1 MIDFNTEPYFDDY
14 SELKDFYRI
23 LFRPSYA
30 VQARE
35 LTQVQTI
42 LQNQVTRFGDHMFK
56 NGSQVIPGSV
66 NVDNR
71 VHFIKL
77 EQFSGTLDVTTFLHT
92 MKDMIITGSTS
103 GVKMRVVDTSNSS
116 YIDKTGINITP
127 TLYCKIEGTAS
138 DNETHRFAFG
148 EKLVATTA
156 DNSIAT
162 NFRLKEDLLELKE
175 VVVKLTG
182 SNGEPATAY
191 TNNSSSDVFGYAMSV
206 DVQPGIYYIDGI
218 FVRNSELKLFPGRF
232 SNNPSARIGF
242 KIIEETITPED
253 DSSILDNAT
262 GSYNFAAPGAHRY
275 KISLSLV
282 SLPLTTEGKTGT
294 DNIRFV
300 ELVRVVDGRIQ
311 FKKDRATYAEL
322 EKTLA
327 RRTFDESGNYEVNKF
342 KLSAREHKDN
352 GTNYG
357 VYADGRDDKFVMV
370 VDPGKAYIQGYEV
383 ESTASQFLEFQ
394 KAREDQV
401 TLEEN
406 NHVQRVSEQTVG
418 INIGNYAIVKNV
430 YKTPDLATFQK
441 VYLVNYLQPRPA
453 SLRAVITGG
462 VVTSIIIDDGGIGYT
477 SAPTITFANTSAGG
491 SGASVTAV
499 ITGGRVTGFTSLVG
513 GSAYTT
519 APEVRCISNI
529 TLGAAPVSST
539 IVGTARVKTLQLY
552 SSTYTY
558 GQTTEFKLGLF
569 DIQMFNGNSFERDV
583 KSVIGTN
590 ANNNFCC
597 DISPNLVSLIGTA
610 TSVVGNTTVNGV
622 GTNFGEVLKAGDV
635 LFLNDTYVGVV
646 STANNLAVTLAAP
659 GAAVAISGGRISVF
673 SSVLNEPNFGTLLF
687 PVGPNVIKTLRGVAN
702 GNDTVKSTTITI
714 RRKLTTP
721 TVSTNSV
728 SFELSDGYETFLS
741 DDLQNHTLFCSDTN
755 LPVNTSTAN
764 IDFDSDT
771 TRKKIT
777 FKQVPAGTYYCIASI
792 QQTSN
797 TAAERRKY
805 VVRSQEQQIVGKKY
819 ISAPT
824 IDLPHADILKL
835 VAVYMTPGAPDAY
848 NDSIKVNITDHFTLD
863 NGQRDTFYTNG
874 KLLLKP
880 GYPVPSGA
888 LKVVYDYFNIV
899 STDTGNYFSVD
910 SYRHLIAGVDYD
922 EIPSYSVTD
931 PSTGKKIEVSL
942 ADVVDFRPVL
952 VSQSYNYFYPELPKM
967 GSDLIS
973 PVANYLGRVDKVVL
987 DSVGK
992 LNVISGVPSADP
1004 KEPEDPKDG
1013 LVLATVNV
1021 PPYTKKVGDV
1031 VIKQRDNR
1039 RYTMKDIGKLER
1051 RISNL
1056 EYYVS
1061 LNLLEKDTATMQ
1073 IKDDTTGLDR
1083 FKNGFIV
1090 DQFTGHNI
1098 GDVKNEDY
1106 KIAVDSEARV
1116 LRPMHNTVAV
1126 EVVENL
1132 VAGADR
1138 AYKDYRKTGD
1148 LITLP
1153 YTEDTYIFNN
1163 NATRAMDIQAMSSG
1177 AFKGQV
1183 VLVPEGDS
1191 WKSITRRPDLV
1202 AVDDNN
1208 YDAIKYLGE
1217 ELGVT
1222 GTKWNEWQTNWTSIT
1237 TRVPVRYETSVYTG
1251 YASQYIHTGYEATFT
1266 DYSGYNWR
1274 DGINTSLTSS
1284 VNAQDYGD
1292 RVVDMSYIPF
1302 MRSRPVTFIAQNLKP
1317 STKFFPFFDNTDVSE
1332 YVKPADKMTVQ
1343 RVGTTS
1349 LAFDQQSLDNNILN
1363 DVPARASD
1371 GKVEAAFSVGDVLMT
1386 AAEHTPTQIT
1396 AITRL
1401 TIASP
1406 SFNITV
1412 NKQDNILPG
1421 HHVVLYNLDFHIAYD
1436 EKNYDELHENQ
1447 IIPASSGIVA
1457 NTSTSKQLNLRKFKV
1472 LATSGKVIT
1481 LGNIDGT
1488 DVEAFDA
1495 YSTDSY
1501 DVGSFGMVYRLKAS
1515 AVVAH
1520 GGQVTSTDTY
1530 GNLVQEIFL
1539 VNVKNGFAINET
1551 LQGTVTIGTSSAY
1564 NGVTVKYIN
1573 GANSATSASPLLAKG
1588 DAVITDSEGTAVGVF
1603 YLPETAALSFRTGER
1618 TFKLTDNQSNS
1629 SSAFDSV
1636 GTSVYYAQGISL
1648 SKERTIVSTRTAEF
1662 VQTPAYEDTQNLPPV
1677 RRTTT
1682 SIKQIYQWVQD
1693 PLAQT
1698 FDVSADGGV
1707 FVTSVDL
1714 YFATLGKRPVSIEL
1728 RNTDNGVPSTKVVPF
1743 SKVTK
1748 SIGELTA
1755 STKGETATR
1764 FTFKSPVYLQ
1774 DAETYALVVMTDEPG
1789 TQIFVSEMGQKDLIT
1804 KNDIVGQ
1811 PLTGSLYAS
1820 QNSKE
1825 WEIHS
1830 LLDMKFTLNKAKF
1843 DIATT
1848 SEVIL
1853 KATTPELYKLPDN
1866 PFEITPGTNK
1876 IRVWAPDHG
1885 LLANDIVVISNVA
1898 RDSYGTSKTDP
1909 LKLGISS
1916 KLLNAAHTVLSTGLE
1931 KDSFIID
1938 LVTVDGSGNSLLSGA
1953 NTDFVKGYYGG
1964 SGVMCSRG
1972 INMDVMYLK
1981 TSDLNFQETTL
1992 SYSVMAHKASDP
2004 TSAGFTS
2011 YLPVVANSN
2020 FNFPTRM
2027 HIASY
2032 ENQIVENSTKQPDL
2046 LIKASLYS
2054 SNANISPAIDM
2065 QQFSVFAIS
2074 NLVNKSSAATINVA
2088 AIDTRKVLAGNDIS
2102 LSNTELSGTG
2112 TITSSTSS
2120 TTVTGTSTVFTT
2132 QVVGGNKLYTTESTP
2147 RLIGTVASTPGSNT
2161 SLTLTGNAAIAY
2173 TGGFYVSS
2181 TPSLIFENVNG
2192 VGIIRTNIDSADNQ
2206 LSSAGIGKTLTISG
2220 VDPTN
2225 VDGTYVVTNIIVEDD
2240 SSTYAG
2246 NSELDKIKVY
2256 LDRAFG
2262 ASSTTI
2268 DMTTDTDFNISV
2280 LDRYV
2285 EDFAPVGAYNF
2296 ANYITRTL
2304 SLTESADTIKIM
2316 FDANIVNK
2324 TDIKVYYRTW
2334 SGNVDLRKIPYV
2346 DSGFSATSYVT
2357 EGKFMERNIDI
2368 SGIASFNNL
2377 SVKIVFKSTDPVSVP
2392 KIKNLRI
2399 LALS

>member
-92 MKDMIITGSTS
+92 MQDMIITGSTS
-103 GVKMRVVDTSNSS
+103 GVKMRVVDTSNST
-116 YIDKTGINITP
+116 YVDKTGAYSAP
-127 TLYCKIEGTAS
+127 TLYCKIEGTSAS

-148 EKLVATTA
+148 EKLIATTE

-162 NFRLKEDLLELKE
+162 NFRLKEDLLEAKE

-182 SNGEPATAY
+182 SGGEPATAY
-191 TNNSSSDVFGYAMSV
+191 TNNESSDVFGYAMSV

-218 FVRNSELKLFPGRF
+218 FVRNSALKLFPGRF

-242 KIIEETITPED
+242 KIVEETITPED

-282 SLPLTTEGKTGT
+282 SLPLTTDGKTGT

-311 FKKDRATYAEL
+311 FKKDRASYAEL

-342 KLSAREHKDN
+342 KLSTREHKDN
-352 GTNYG
+352 GSNFG
-357 VYADGRDDKFVMV
+357 VYADGRADKFVMV

-401 TLEEN
+401 TLDEN
-406 NHVQRVSEQTVG
+406 NHVNRVSEQTIG
-418 INIGNYAIVKNV
+418 INIGNYAIVKNL
-430 YKTPDLATFQK
+430 YKTPNLATFEK
-441 VYLVNYLQPRPA
+441 VYLVNTLQPRPA

-477 SAPTITFANTSAGG
+477 SAPTITFSNTSAGG

-499 ITGGRVTGFTSLVG
+499 ITGGRVTSFTSLVG
-513 GSAYTT
+513 GSGYTS

-529 TLGAAPVSST
+529 TLGAAAVANT
-539 IVGTARVKTLQLY
+539 IVGTARVKSLGLY
-552 SSTYTY
+552 SANYMY
-558 GQTTEFKLGLF
+558 GQTTEYKLGLF
-569 DIQMFNGNSFERDV
+569 DVQMFNGYSFERDV
-583 KSVIGTN
+583 KSLVGTN
-590 ANNNFCC
+590 GNNNFSC
-597 DISPNLVSLIGTA
+597 DISPNSVSLIGTA

-635 LFLNDTYVGVV
+635 LFLNDTYIGVV
-646 STANNLAVTLAAP
+646 STANNLAVTLASP
-659 GAAVAISGGRISVF
+659 GAAAAVSGGRISVF
-673 SSVLNEPNFGTLLF
+673 SAVLNEPNFGSLIF
-687 PVGPNVIKTLRGVAN
+687 PVGPSVVKTLRGLQN
-702 GNDTVKSTTITI
+702 GNDTAKNTTITI
-714 RRKLTTP
+714 RRKLTAP
-721 TVSTNSV
+721 TTSSNTV
-728 SFELSDGYETFLS
+728 SFEVTDTYETLL
-741 DDLQNHTLFCSDTN
+741 DDTLGNHTLICADTN
-755 LPVNTSTAN
+755 LPVNTTTAN
-764 IDFDSDT
+764 IDFDNDT
-771 TRKKIT
+771 IRKKIY
-777 FKQVPAGTYYCIASI
+777 FRNVPAGTYYCIASI
-792 QQTSN
+792 QQTST
-797 TAAERRKY
+797 TAAERKKTINRAT
-805 VVRSQEQQIVGKKY
+805 EQQIVGKKY
-819 ISAPT
+819 ISSPT
-824 IDLPHADILKL
+824 IELPHADILKL
-835 VAVYMTPGAPDAY
+835 VAVYMTPGSPDTY
-848 NDSIKVNITDHFTLD
+848 NDTVKIDITDHFTLD
-863 NGQRDTFYTNG
+863 NGQRDTYLTNG
-874 KLLLKP
+874 KLLLKA

-888 LKVVYDYFNIV
+888 LKVVYDYF
-899 STDTGNYFSVD
+899 STSPTDTGNYFSVD
-910 SYRHLIAGVDYD
+910 SYKGLSGVDYS
-922 EIPSYSVTD
+922 EIPSYFVTD
-931 PSTGKKIEVSL
+931 PATGKKIEVSL
-942 ADVVDFRPVL
+942 ADVIDFRPIL
-952 VSQSYNYFYPELPKM
+952 VSASYNYFYPELPKM

-973 PVANYLGRVDKVVL
+973 PVANYLGRIDKVVL

-992 LNVISGVPSADP
+992 LNVISGVPSTDP

-1021 PPYTKKVGDV
+1021 PPYTKKVSDV

-1073 IKDDTTGLDR
+1073 IKDETTGLDR

-1106 KIAVDSEARV
+1106 KIAVDSEARI
-1116 LRPMHNTVAV
+1116 LRPMHNTVAI

-1138 AYKDYRKTGD
+1138 AYKDYKKTGD
-1148 LITLP
+1148 LLTLP
-1153 YTEDTYIFNN
+1153 YSEETYIFNN
-1163 NATRAMDIQAMSSG
+1163 NATRAMDIQAMASG

-1183 VLVPEGDS
+1183 TLIPEGDN
-1191 WKSITRRPDLV
+1191 WKSIDRRPDLV

-1208 YDAIKYLGE
+1208 YDAIKFLAE

-1251 YASQYIHTGYEATFT
+1251 YAVQYIHTGYEATFT

-1302 MRSRPVTFIAQNLKP
+1302 MRARPVTFISQNMKP
-1317 STKFFPFFDNTDVSE
+1317 STKFFPFFDNTDVSS
-1332 YVKPADKMTVQ
+1332 YVKPADKMIVT

-1349 LAFDQQSLDNNILN
+1349 LAFDQQSLDNNILT
-1363 DVPARASD
+1363 DIPARAHN
-1371 GKVEAAFSVGDVLMT
+1371 GKVEAAFAVGDVLSS
-1386 AAEHTPTQIT
+1386 AAEHTPTEIT

-1406 SFNITV
+1406 SFTVTV
-1412 NKQDNILPG
+1412 NKEDNILPG
-1421 HHVVLYNLDFHIAYD
+1421 QHVVLYNLDYHIAYD
-1436 EKNYDELHENQ
+1436 EKNYNDLHENQ
-1447 IIPASSGIVA
+1447 IIPASTGIIT
-1457 NTSTSKQLNLRKFKV
+1457 NTTTSKQLNLQKFKV
-1472 LATSGKVIT
+1472 LSTLGKVIT

-1488 DVEAFDA
+1488 DVEPFDVYNTA
-1495 YSTDSY
+1495 SY
-1501 DVGSFGMVYRLKAS
+1501 TTGNFGMLYRLKAS
-1515 AVVAH
+1515 CVVAY
-1520 GGQVTSTDTY
+1520 GGKVTATDQY
-1530 GNLVQEIFL
+1530 GNLTQELFV

-1551 LQGTVTIGTSSAY
+1551 LQGNVTIGTSSAY
-1564 NGVTVKYIN
+1564 NGVKIDYIN
-1573 GANSATSASPLLAKG
+1573 GSNSASSASTMMKNG
-1588 DAVITDSEGTAVGVF
+1588 DYLITDSEGTAVGVF
-1603 YLPETAALSFRTGER
+1603 YLPETDALSFRTGER

-1629 SSAFDSV
+1629 SNAFDSV

-1662 VQTPAYEDTQNLPPV
+1662 IQTPTYEDTQNLPPV

-1682 SIKQIYQWVQD
+1682 SVKQIYQWVQD

-1698 FDVSADGGV
+1698 FDVSSDGGV

-1714 YFATLGKRPVSIEL
+1714 YFASLGKRPVSIEL

-1748 SIGELTA
+1748 SVGELVY
-1755 STKGETATR
+1755 SDKGQTPTR

-1789 TQIFVSEMGQKDLIT
+1789 TQVFVSEMGQKDLIT

-1848 SEVIL
+1848 AEVVL
-1853 KATTPELYKLPDN
+1853 KANTPDLYKLPVN

-1898 RDSYGTSKTDP
+1898 RGYYGTAKTD
-1909 LKLGISS
+1909 LSKLGIHSS
-1916 KLLNAAHTVLSTGLE
+1916 LLNASHTVLATGLE

-1938 LVTVDGSGNSLLSGA
+1938 LVTTDSSNNNLLSGA
-1953 NTDFVKGYYGG
+1953 NTDFIKGQYGG
-1964 SGVMCSRG
+1964 EGIMCSRG
-1972 INMDVMYLK
+1972 VNMDVLYLK
-1981 TSDLNFQETTL
+1981 TSDLNFQETSL

-2004 TSAGFTS
+2004 TSSGFTT
-2011 YLPVVANSN
+2011 YMPIVANSN

-2027 HIASY
+2027 HLASY
-2032 ENQIVENSTKQPDL
+2032 ENQVVENSTKKPDL
-2046 LIKASLYS
+2046 WIRAQLYS
-2054 SNANISPAIDM
+2054 SNPNLSPTIDM
-2065 QQFSVFAIS
+2065 QQLSVFAIS
-2074 NLVNKSSAATINVA
+2074 NLVNSSSASSINVA
-2088 AIDTRKVLAGNDIS
+2088 AIDTRKVLGTGDITIS
-2102 LSNTELSGTG
+2102 STELEGTG
-2112 TITSSTSS
+2112 TVSSSTSS
-2120 TTVTGTSTVFTT
+2120 TTVTGTSTTYTT
-2132 QVVGGNKLYTTESTP
+2132 QVVAGNKLYTTEGTP
-2147 RLIGTVASTPGSNT
+2147 RLIGTVASTPVSNT
-2161 SLTLTGNAAIAY
+2161 SLTLTGNSAITY
-2173 TGGFYVSS
+2173 SGGFYVSS
-2181 TPSLIFENVNG
+2181 PASLVFENVNG
-2192 VGIIRTNIDSADNQ
+2192 VGVIRTNIDNADNQ
-2206 LSSAGIGKTLTISG
+2206 LSSAGIGKTLTITG
-2220 VDPTN
+2220 VDGVN

-2240 SSTYAG
+2240 STTYGG
-2246 NSELDKIKVY
+2246 NAELDKIKVY

-2262 ASSTTI
+2262 VSSTTI
-2268 DMTTDTDFNISV
+2268 DMSSATYDISV

-2285 EDFAPVGAYNF
+2285 ADFAPVGSYNF

-2304 SLTESADTIKIM
+2304 SLTDSADTLKIM

-2334 SGNVDLRKIPYV
+2334 TGNVDLRKIPYV
-2346 DSGFSATSYVT
+2346 DSGFSATSYDT

-2368 SGIASFNNL
+2368 SGIASFNNV
-2377 SVKIVFKSTDPVSVP
+2377 SIKIVFKSTDPVSVP